1 MKKYLALLLPLLV
14 WGCANSVEVENKAE
28 YKCGEQVIMTE
39 MLDDDS
45 MIIRIN
51 GVNNVL
57 TRVASD
63 SGKRFENL
71 ATQVT
76 FLQKGGDTYLGIKG
90 RNYPLCQEIVR

>member
-1 MKKYLALLLPLLV
+1 MKKYLALFLPLLI
-14 WGCANSVEVENKAE
+14 WGCANQVEVEDKTE

-76 FLQKGGDTYLGIKG
+76 FLQKRGDTYLGIKG

>member
-14 WGCANSVEVENKAE
+14 WGCANSVEVEDKTE

-76 FLQKGGDTYLGIKG
+76 FLQKGSDTYLGIKG
-90 RNYPLCQEIVR
+90 RNYPLCQKIVR